1 MENFN
6 IVDAILNL
14 SSLGIILY
22 FVRRW
27 SRQIDET
34 MKNVVGKELCAER
47 RVKLEND
54 MDPLCQSNKR
64 DHEKLWKHRHATS
77 GEVILP

>member
-14 SSLGIILY
+14 SSLGVILF

-34 MKNVVGKELCAER
+34 MKNVVGKDLCVER
-47 RVKLEND
+47 RHGIEAD
-54 MDPLCQSNKR
+54 MNHLCESNKR
-64 DHEKLWKHRHATS
+64 DHEKLWKHKHAVS